1 MRAQGW
7 HIEAIVVDQLPVTET
22 PGGSSERAD
31 ARANRRRLIEAAHQ
45 VFSERGLD
53 AEMKEIAERAGV
65 GIGTIYRNFP
75 GKDDLLGAIVAE
87 LIAGLRAVIQAAFAI
102 DDPAES
108 MRAYLRGGLALVE
121 RYGDLMMV
129 LKHGNL
135 PPACREQFEHAD
147 LHELLYGL
155 VRRGIERGAFRPDL
169 SVEVTS
175 ALLHAVMMP
184 PILHEL
190 RRGHSLDEIADGY
203 MDLLLRGVMR
213 EP

>member
-1 MRAQGW
+1 L
-7 HIEAIVVDQLPVTET
+7 VDQLPVSDT
-22 PGGSSERAD
+22 PAAPSERAD

-75 GKDDLLGAIVAE
+75 GKDDLLAAIVAE
-87 LIAGLRAVIQAAFAI
+87 LIAGLRAVIQAAFDV
-102 DDPAES
+102 DDPVES

-129 LKHGNL
+129 LKHGTL

-147 LHELLYGL
+147 LHELLHDL
-155 VRRGIERGAFRPDL
+155 VRRGIERGVFRPDL
-169 SVEVTS
+169 NIEVT
-175 ALLHAVMMP
+175 AAMLHAAMMP

-190 RRGHSLDEIADGY
+190 RRGHTLDQIADGCV
-203 MDLLLRGVMR
+203 DLLLRGVLR
-213 EP
+213 